1 MYAAWAAAL
10 RQADMLP
17 LLSAKALVE
26 LADVEAKR
34 LQAQSAHDKD
44 REWSKWVDK
53 HSSGGMSALFKF
65 SSLPIGWQPG
75 ALHLDRAEPR
85 AATATDAAATWEKQA
100 AQSTL
105 TVEYLIVGGG
115 GGGASGGGGGGGVLQ
130 GTGLVMS
137 VDEVI
142 TVGTGGLGGSGGSG
156 TTAEATN
163 GGDSSIGSLV
173 AYGGGKGAGGSSRT
187 ASSGGSGG
195 GGAYDLPSVAYA
207 AGVAGQGYRG
217 GRSDRGGYG
226 AGGGGGG
233 AGGVGSDAPQQHYGG
248 DGGVGVASSISG
260 TSTYYGGGGGG
271 GVNANCGCTTYPGG
285 AGGLGGGGDGSSYGG
300 GGGAYFNGEDGQANT
315 GGGGGGTDPES
326 SLAGNGGSGIVII
339 KYLSSIPLLQGGTVT
354 TSNGYQ
360 IHTFTATGSH
370 TVAVEAAC
378 GAWRYYR
385 YYVPVASANPHH
397 LCINE
402 MQYLYG
408 GSVLSTPATHCGS
421 APCAF
426 ATSGFYSDWSPEKAF
441 DQSNYAMY
449 GSGYCNEA
457 GDGYPRG
464 AGWLAYD
471 FGVPTQ
477 VDQVKIWFWR
487 GDHSASGTA
496 YMEGSND
503 AVTWT
508 TLKTIT
514 DTDYA
519 TLDTTVDCVASPSSA
534 PTLLMKLRAGS
545 NTFQY
550 DASYWTDTSVLN
562 EAGGASVSDSDDED
576 VKMSAFNTDP
586 ISALTL
592 CYKTLDNCY
601 TYELGATYTS
611 ASALFSSGFIRSENL
626 GYGAGAADAAKQAWT
641 DLFLP
646 PGTPTWYDDYWNGN
660 GGGNCNMQRP
670 GINTQCNDNNW
681 ARIGYCVNLPDQ
693 SCQPYD
699 TSDADSPI
707 GIGLKTQNW
716 PNNVN
721 APFGEYF
728 IHGAGSSGVQL
739 FQHQAWLFAGRQRSA
754 ARCEY
759 IKFEKTTRTDIAK
772 EVFVSGTA
780 LAPNWGNSPDKKT
793 PLKLF
798 HYMMDRTLER
808 WAVTLKR
815 IGPFLFDRIVAPILR
830 GPDVHGTMWIGKTRV
845 GKSTASKTIGF
856 AISAYQIEKHCRADL
871 RPIVIAAKKIGF
883 LRLEPGTI
891 IKPAIADD
899 TALAKWGPDEIKA
912 FLDPAE
918 EDALLWA
925 KRWGGASF
933 EQNQSR
939 QICVN
944 PYNEEFEATA
954 ESVSREQEEVAFSD
968 FIQIIGCSFICEKQC
983 SYKMADVEAYM
994 ARSNVV
1000 LLSPN
1005 RVYFRAASTTKE
1017 PAPRFPRPVPAKP
1030 DLFTPETCDILTAF
1044 KKDQTRVPSDYD
1056 QHMRWAVAAMK
1067 KLARGEELGQ
1077 SSTVRGPTL
1086 FDQDAPTRCNFPE
1099 VATQPPSDSDISSP
1113 QPLKRGAERL
1123 ACPDVSTMDEEERE
1137 RAMQA
1142 MKESIIERGREA
1154 HGSSI
1159 DLLSPARPPAADVA
1173 SQDIAA
1179 AMAEGAAAASG
1190 DERAEPR
1197 AATATDAAA
1206 TWEKQAAQSTLT
1218 ANTGGGGGGTDPE
1231 SSLAGNGGSGI
1242 VIIKYLSSIPLLQGG
1257 TVTTSNGY
1265 QIHTFT
1271 ATGSHTVAVEAACGA
1286 WRYYRYYVPVASA
1299 NPHHLCINEMQYL
1312 YGGSVLSTP
1321 ATHCGSAP
1329 CAFATSGFYS
1339 DWSPEKAFDQSNYA
1353 MYGSGYCNEAGDGYP
1368 RGAGWLAYD
1377 FGVPTQVDQVKIWF
1391 WRGDHSAS
1399 GTAYM
1404 EGSNDA
1410 VTWTTL
1416 KTITDTG
1423 YATLDTTVDCVAS
1436 PSSAPTLLMKLRA
1449 GSNTFQYDAS
1459 YWTDTSVLNEAGGA
1473 SVSDS
1478 DDEDVKMSAFNTD
1491 PISALTLCYKTLDN
1505 CYTYELGATYT
1516 SASALF
1522 SSGFIRSEYLGYGAG
1537 AADAAKQAWTDLFLP
1552 PGTPTWYD
1560 DYWNGNGGGNCN
1572 MQRPGINTQCNDNNW
1587 ARIGYCVNLPD
1598 QSCQPYD
1605 SSDADSPIGIGL
1617 KTQNWPNNVNAPFG
1631 EYFIHGAGS
1640 SGVQLFQHQAW
1651 LFAGK

>member
-1 MYAAWAAAL
+1 ANTGGGGGGTDPESSLAGNGGSGIVIIKYLSSTPLLQGGTVTTSNGYQIHTFTATGSQTVAVEAACGAWRYYRYYVPVASANPQHLCINEMQYLYGGSVLSTPATHCGSAPCAFATSGIYSDWSPEKAFDQSNYAMYGSGYCNEAGDGYPRGAGWLAYDFGVPTQVDQVSDSDDEDVKMSAFNTDPISSLTLCYKTLDNCYTYELGATYTSASALFSSGFIRSENLGYGAGAADAAKQAWTDLFLPPGTPTWYDDYWNGNGGGNCNMQRPGINTQCNDNNWARIGYCVNLPDQSCQPYDTSDADSPIGIGLKTQNWPNNVNAPFGEYFIHGAGSSGVQLFQHQAWLFAAAFTMQL
-10 RQADMLP
+10 YTLPKEGNGRQFALKCIKFEKATRTDIAKEVFVSGTALTPHWGNSPDKKTPLKLFHYMMDRGHVYGKGKRQAGCRYIEKYGPRANNKNQFVEWTDEMIHDENSPMFGWMASDVKESLRNYAPGTVGARTLGRWAVTLKRFDPSLFDRIVVPILRSHDVHGTMWIGKTRVGKSTASKTIGFVISAYQIEKHRRADLRPSGIAAKKIDFLRLEPGAIIKPAIADDTALAKWGPDEIKAFLDPAEEDAP
-17 LLSAKALVE
+17 LWARWGGASFGQNQSRQICVNPYNEEFGATVKSVSRVKEEVAFSDLIKNIDCNFIGE
-26 LADVEAKR
+26 KQCCYKMADVEAYVAGSNVVLLSPNWVHFRAASTTKEPAPRFPWPVPAKSDLSTPGTYDIVKAFKKDQTRVPSDYDQPTRRAAAAMKKLARGEELGQSSTVRGPTPFDQDAPARYNFPEVATQPPSGRQGGEWFPRAAAGQPTSASCPVVEDTRDIDEQLNACRAVQQSLCDRAVAFHGRVIDVSSPQPLKRGVKR
-34 LQAQSAHDKD
+34 LACPDVSTMDEEERESAMQATKENIIERGREAHG
-44 REWSKWVDK
+44 
-53 HSSGGMSALFKF
+53 SSIDLLSPARPPAADV
-65 SSLPIGWQPG
+65 SSQDIAAAMAEGAAAASG
-75 ALHLDRAEPR
+75 ALHFDRAEPR

-130 GTGLVMS
+130 GTGLVIS

-142 TVGTGGLGGSGGSG
+142 TVGAGGLGGSGGSG

-339 KYLSSIPLLQGGTVT
+339 RYLSSTPLLQGGTVT

-360 IHTFTATGSH
+360 IHTFTATGSQ

-385 YYVPVASANPHH
+385 YYVPVASANP
-397 LCINE
+397 
-402 MQYLYG
+402 Q
-408 GSVLSTPATHCGS
+408 
-421 APCAF
+421 
-426 ATSGFYSDWSPEKAF
+426 
-441 DQSNYAMY
+441 
-449 GSGYCNEA
+449 
-457 GDGYPRG
+457 
-464 AGWLAYD
+464 
-471 FGVPTQ
+471 
-477 VDQVKIWFWR
+477 
-487 GDHSASGTA
+487 
-496 YMEGSND
+496 
-503 AVTWT
+503 
-508 TLKTIT
+508 
-514 DTDYA
+514 
-519 TLDTTVDCVASPSSA
+519 
-534 PTLLMKLRAGS
+534 
-545 NTFQY
+545 
-550 DASYWTDTSVLN
+550 
-562 EAGGASVSDSDDED
+562 
-576 VKMSAFNTDP
+576 
-586 ISALTL
+586 
-592 CYKTLDNCY
+592 
-601 TYELGATYTS
+601 
-611 ASALFSSGFIRSENL
+611 
-626 GYGAGAADAAKQAWT
+626 
-641 DLFLP
+641 
-646 PGTPTWYDDYWNGN
+646 
-660 GGGNCNMQRP
+660 
-670 GINTQCNDNNW
+670 
-681 ARIGYCVNLPDQ
+681 
-693 SCQPYD
+693 
-699 TSDADSPI
+699 
-707 GIGLKTQNW
+707 
-716 PNNVN
+716 
-721 APFGEYF
+721 
-728 IHGAGSSGVQL
+728 
-739 FQHQAWLFAGRQRSA
+739 
-754 ARCEY
+754 
-759 IKFEKTTRTDIAK
+759 
-772 EVFVSGTA
+772 
-780 LAPNWGNSPDKKT
+780 
-793 PLKLF
+793 
-798 HYMMDRTLER
+798 
-808 WAVTLKR
+808 
-815 IGPFLFDRIVAPILR
+815 
-830 GPDVHGTMWIGKTRV
+830 
-845 GKSTASKTIGF
+845 
-856 AISAYQIEKHCRADL
+856 
-871 RPIVIAAKKIGF
+871 
-883 LRLEPGTI
+883 
-891 IKPAIADD
+891 
-899 TALAKWGPDEIKA
+899 
-912 FLDPAE
+912 
-918 EDALLWA
+918 
-925 KRWGGASF
+925 
-933 EQNQSR
+933 
-939 QICVN
+939 
-944 PYNEEFEATA
+944 
-954 ESVSREQEEVAFSD
+954 
-968 FIQIIGCSFICEKQC
+968 
-983 SYKMADVEAYM
+983 
-994 ARSNVV
+994 
-1000 LLSPN
+1000 
-1005 RVYFRAASTTKE
+1005 
-1017 PAPRFPRPVPAKP
+1017 
-1030 DLFTPETCDILTAF
+1030 
-1044 KKDQTRVPSDYD
+1044 
-1056 QHMRWAVAAMK
+1056 
-1067 KLARGEELGQ
+1067 
-1077 SSTVRGPTL
+1077 
-1086 FDQDAPTRCNFPE
+1086 
-1099 VATQPPSDSDISSP
+1099 
-1113 QPLKRGAERL
+1113 
-1123 ACPDVSTMDEEERE
+1123 
-1137 RAMQA
+1137 
-1142 MKESIIERGREA
+1142 
-1154 HGSSI
+1154 
-1159 DLLSPARPPAADVA
+1159 
-1173 SQDIAA
+1173 
-1179 AMAEGAAAASG
+1179 
-1190 DERAEPR
+1190 
-1197 AATATDAAA
+1197 
-1206 TWEKQAAQSTLT
+1206 
-1218 ANTGGGGGGTDPE
+1218 
-1231 SSLAGNGGSGI
+1231 
-1242 VIIKYLSSIPLLQGG
+1242 
-1257 TVTTSNGY
+1257 
-1265 QIHTFT
+1265 
-1271 ATGSHTVAVEAACGA
+1271 
-1286 WRYYRYYVPVASA
+1286 
-1299 NPHHLCINEMQYL
+1299 HLCINEMQYL

-1522 SSGFIRSEYLGYGAG
+1522 SSGFIRSENLGYGAG

-1605 SSDADSPIGIGL
+1605 TSDADSPIGIGL

-1640 SGVQLFQHQAW
+1640 SGVQLFQHQ
-1651 LFAGK
+1651 